1 MMFSVSEIVVDLGL
15 IEKSLNSNKCA
26 GLTFDSF
33 IVPCNVSA
41 ILEKCSLNFSA
52 IWMSSLIIP
61 PVLKQR

>member
-1 MMFSVSEIVVDLGL
+1 MFSISEIIVGL
-15 IEKSLNSNKCA
+15 SQIEKSLNYNNCA

-52 IWMSSLIIP
+52 IWMFPLIIP
-61 PVLKQR
+61 PVFKQR